1 MNTDVAAILGVV
13 LAVCNHSMFD
23 IRHPETVSWP
33 CRKGPIMA
41 AESTSRYP
49 TLRRT
54 KLAIR
59 IVRPVI
65 SFTLLAFGLTLFAS
79 QVLPRLWAAGFG
91 IGERV
96 VWAAIGLG
104 YLVGFPIAAFVIFF
118 LLGAA
123 ADLIDLWI
131 DNEVAAEK
139 TADLVERQL
148 VPGVLRM
155 CQLLEKT
162 NESLASEVAARPQPE
177 LVSKVVEVRQ
187 QALDAVREA
196 IRREWWDQARRL
208 AASFAEQFPA
218 APEAKDLSAQV
229 DAAFTRKI
237 QSLREQLDT
246 AERAADAEVMLNT
259 RDRLSGYLNGTELYQ
274 VDRRVAHWMAA
285 HLREALAAGRARDVV
300 HLAERV
306 VDAFGDTT
314 NEGAQV
320 RVALPTLRRSAGLCP
335 DCGQP
340 YDVSLVRCPAC
351 DAKRSPRKRAPAQAA
366 KRP

>member
-1 MNTDVAAILGVV
+1 MSKCFKALSTDYLP
-13 LAVCNHSMFD
+13 SSFD
-23 IRHPETVSWP
+23 IP
-33 CRKGPIMA
+33 CSTFDISTRYHGGDPLRVVMA
-41 AESTSRYP
+41 PESTSRYP

-54 KLAIR
+54 RTTLRVLAPIASTTALL
-59 IVRPVI
+59 IGI
-65 SFTLLAFGLTLFAS
+65 SMFAG
-79 QVLPRLWAAGFG
+79 VAPRMIYGAYG
-91 IGERV
+91 ISERLIL
-96 VWAAIGLG
+96 AAIGLG
-104 YLVGFPIAAFVIFF
+104 YLIGAPIAAFVLFF
-118 LLGAA
+118 LLRAG
-123 ADLIDLWI
+123 ADLVDLWI

-148 VPGVLRM
+148 VPGVLRV

-162 NESLASEVAARPQPE
+162 NDSLANQSATKPQSEIVA
-177 LVSKVVEVRQ
+177 KVVEARQ
-187 QALDAVREA
+187 QAIDAVREA
-196 IRREWWDQARRL
+196 VRREWWDQARRL

-218 APEAKDLSAQV
+218 APEAKDLAAQV
-229 DAAFTRKI
+229 EAAFTRKV

-246 AERAADAEVMLNT
+246 AERASDSEVMLNT

-285 HLREALAAGRARDVV
+285 HLREALAEGRAREVI

-320 RVALPTLRRSAGLCP
+320 RAALPTLRRSAGLCP

-351 DAKRSPRKRAPAQAA
+351 DAKRTA
-366 KRP
+366 KRTAATTARKA

>member
-1 MNTDVAAILGVV
+1 MARDPLRVV
-13 LAVCNHSMFD
+13 
-23 IRHPETVSWP
+23 
-33 CRKGPIMA
+33 MA
-41 AESTSRYP
+41 PESTSRYP

-54 KLAIR
+54 RTALRVLAPIASTTALLTG
-59 IVRPVI
+59 I
-65 SFTLLAFGLTLFAS
+65 SMFAGIA
-79 QVLPRLWAAGFG
+79 PRLISSTYGAY
-91 IGERV
+91 ERMIL
-96 VWAAIGLG
+96 AAIGLG
-104 YLVGFPIAAFVIFF
+104 YLIGAPIAAFVLFF
-118 LLGAA
+118 LLRAG

-139 TADLVERQL
+139 TADLIERQL
-148 VPGVLRM
+148 VPGMLRV
-155 CQLLEKT
+155 CQLLEKS
-162 NESLASEVAARPQPE
+162 NESLASQGATKPQSEIVAKVGEAR
-177 LVSKVVEVRQ
+177 L
-187 QALDAVREA
+187 QAIDAVREA

-218 APEAKDLSAQV
+218 APEAKDLAAQV
-229 DAAFTRKI
+229 EAAFTRRV

-246 AERAADAEVMLNT
+246 AERAADGETMLNT

-274 VDRRVAHWMAA
+274 VDRRVAHWMAT
-285 HLREALAAGRARDVV
+285 HLREALAGGRAREVI

-320 RVALPTLRRSAGLCP
+320 RTALPTLRRSAGLCP

-351 DAKRSPRKRAPAQAA
+351 EAKRAPKKLAPAPA
-366 KRP
+366 GRSREKMP